1 MLKNFCLKV
10 GEGKG
15 VAKSN
20 PSKENSTT
28 SYENAEILVLAFDSF
43 VSTAKAKETFL
54 HFPLFLQPKKQ
65 IKERYKFAC
74 RGKKSKWKRMG
85 KHEMRYVTGFLKG
98 SAVICMV
105 GEFLFF

>member
-28 SYENAEILVLAFDSF
+28 SYENAEILVLAFYSF
-43 VSTAKAKETFL
+43 VAKAKETFL

-74 RGKKSKWKRMG
+74 GGKKSKWKRMG